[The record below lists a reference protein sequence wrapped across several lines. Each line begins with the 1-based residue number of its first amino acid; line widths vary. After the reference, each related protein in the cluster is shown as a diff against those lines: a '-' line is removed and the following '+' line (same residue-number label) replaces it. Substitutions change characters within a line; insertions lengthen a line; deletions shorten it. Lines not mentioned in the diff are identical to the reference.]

1 MAKKRTVV
9 KNKAADGSTSRVV
22 TRKMKDGTTKV
33 KSKTKSGG
41 VVTKRKVTVGKKSDK
56 GITKLGSQ
64 KIRKRNV
71 SYDESKSTQSV
82 KGKETVKNR
91 NAKKGEVRKT
101 KSKIDGTR
109 TTTTRNTDMSTIP
122 TRRPTKMVGSD
133 RKITSQGR
141 RYMQEQNKSSGPSTA
156 IKRRTSTKIT
166 PAAKK
171 TVKTKI
177 KKMGRK

>member
-9 KNKAADGSTSRVV
+9 KTKAADGSKSKVV

-41 VVTKRKVTVGKKSDK
+41 VVTKRKVTVGPKKTTRKIAFLEPIGDRRSGAK
-56 GITKLGSQ
+56 SISGETK
-64 KIRKRNV
+64 KT
-71 SYDESKSTQSV
+71 TQSV

-109 TTTTRNTDMSTIP
+109 STTTRTAEVLG
-122 TRRPTKMVGSD
+122 K
-133 RKITSQGR
+133 
-141 RYMQEQNKSSGPSTA
+141 RYNGPSGVYAPKYVNVDGRPEKVGYHSSKNSKPQTT
-156 IKRRTSTKIT
+156 KSTT
-166 PAAKK
+166 PAKRT

>member
-1 MAKKRTVV
+1 MEKKRTVT
-9 KNKAADGSTSRVV
+9 KAKAADGSTSRVV
-22 TRKMKDGTTKV
+22 TRNMKDGTTKV
-33 KSKTKSGG
+33 KSKTKSEG

-56 GITKLGSQ
+56 GITKVGSQ
-64 KIRKRNV
+64 EIGNRNV
-71 SYDESKSTQSV
+71 SYVESKSTRSV
-82 KGKETVKNR
+82 KGKETVKNL

-109 TTTTRNTDMSTIP
+109 TMTTRNTDMSTIP

-133 RKITSQGR
+133 GKITSQGR
-141 RYMQEQNKSSGPSTA
+141 QYMQEQNKSSGPSTV
-156 IKRRTSTKIT
+156 IKSRTSTKTT

-177 KKMGRK
+177 KRMGRK

>member
-9 KNKAADGSTSRVV
+9 KTKAADGSKSKVV
-22 TRKMKDGTTKV
+22 TRKMKDGNTKV

-41 VVTKRKVTVGKKSDK
+41 VVTKRKVTVGKKSNK
-56 GITKLGSQ
+56 GITKVGGQ
-64 KIRKRNV
+64 KIGNRNV
-71 SYDESKSTQSV
+71 SYVESKSTRSV
-82 KGKETVKNR
+82 KGKETVKNL
-91 NAKKGEVRKT
+91 NAKKGEARKT

-109 TTTTRNTDMSTIP
+109 TMTTRGTGMSTIP

-133 RKITSQGR
+133 GKITSQGR
-141 RYMQEQNKSSGPSTA
+141 RYMQEQNKSSGPSNV
-156 IKRRTSTKIT
+156 IKSRTSKKTT

-177 KKMGRK
+177 KKRGRK